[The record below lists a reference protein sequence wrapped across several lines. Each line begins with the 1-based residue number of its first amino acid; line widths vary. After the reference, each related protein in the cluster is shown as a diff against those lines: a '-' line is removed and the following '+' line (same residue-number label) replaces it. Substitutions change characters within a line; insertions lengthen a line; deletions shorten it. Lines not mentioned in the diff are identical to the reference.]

1 MLHVSRYTQGC
12 ELVAMFDDVTDSGNV
27 TFVCDDG
34 GQTDARKW
42 SRELTSPARGVH
54 TPALLPSTVVSAS
67 HCPAQISLYS
77 EDARLTSSSI
87 PCDQGRWLSCFS
99 SLSQDGSL
107 WCQDCD
113 RINIIYIYIV
123 CTCAVMVT
131 NPLLLGCF
139 YEQWQHLAFLVHGE
153 HWTCNYSASVV
164 EV

>member
-77 EDARLTSSSI
+77 EDACLPSSSI
-87 PCDQGRWLSCFS
+87 PCNPGRWLSSAFH
-99 SLSQDGSL
+99 LSVKMAALVSRL
-107 WCQDCD
+107 WPDQY
-113 RINIIYIYIV
+113 YIYLHRLYL
-123 CTCAVMVT
+123 CSHGDKPTFAR
-131 NPLLLGCF
+131 LLLWAVTTPSIFGP
-139 YEQWQHLAFLVHGE
+139 WWALNL
-153 HWTCNYSASVV
+153 
-164 EV
+164 